1 MIDTEKYDFEEALK
15 YVQFVI
21 FNSIVQYEKEGA
33 PQAVILE
40 LKNANHYII
49 KVMEIMN
56 MEVN

>member
-21 FNSIVQYEKEGA
+21 FNSIVQYEKAGA
-33 PQAVILE
+33 SQALILE
-40 LKNANHYII
+40 FKNANHYII